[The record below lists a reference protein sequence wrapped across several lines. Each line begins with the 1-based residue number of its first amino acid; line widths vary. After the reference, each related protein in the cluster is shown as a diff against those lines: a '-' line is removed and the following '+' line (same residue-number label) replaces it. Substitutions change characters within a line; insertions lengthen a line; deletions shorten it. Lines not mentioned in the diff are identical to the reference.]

1 MKNRIRRATLLAVLL
16 CPALSFA
23 AHPAERPPVE
33 LTLQECVALAL
44 RNNLAVLLAK
54 AGSASARGKALQSA
68 AELLPRFTGSLMQMR
83 TFAEDLP
90 AMGFGGFGKGFP
102 ETIGPW
108 NTFDARVRLVQEIFN
123 LPSALRLKSAD
134 ADERAAGME
143 EALAAE
149 QVVAAAVLAYVEL
162 FRSRQAI
169 AAAQADVEL
178 ATSLR
183 QLAEDKK
190 GAGTA
195 AGIDVARA
203 KTREAERR
211 LALLE
216 ARNVAQEAEVR
227 LQRVAGLPL
236 DRGVVLKDEPG
247 FAPGEPF
254 RVDEAVASAQGGR
267 WEMRIA
273 TQRLEAARSQWRA
286 EQFMRAPSV
295 VLSGD
300 VGLSGLIPDYRDR
313 TTGSVGAALQLPL
326 FTGRAIEGRVREA
339 DGRRAAAEARLE
351 DLRARIEEDVRLALI
366 DLSAGVER
374 VGTAT
379 EVERLAEDEL
389 AMARD
394 RFAAGWADNVEL
406 LDSQAA
412 LTHARDTRVAALAR
426 FQVARINFALAMGQ
440 MGGFRF

>member
-1 MKNRIRRATLLAVLL
+1 MKNCIRRATLLAVLL
-16 CPALSFA
+16 SPALSFA
-23 AHPAERPPVE
+23 AHPAEQPPVE
-33 LTLQECVALAL
+33 LTLQECVTLAL

-54 AGSASARGKALQSA
+54 AGTASARGKALQSA

-83 TFAEDLP
+83 TFAEDIP
-90 AMGFGGFGKGFP
+90 AMGFGGKGFS

-108 NTFDARVRLVQEIFN
+108 NTFDARVRLVQEIFD

-134 ADERAAGME
+134 ADERATGME
-143 EALAAE
+143 AALAAE
-149 QVVAAAVLAYVEL
+149 QVAAAAVLAYVEL

-178 ATSLR
+178 SSSLR

-247 FAPGEPF
+247 FVPGEPP
-254 RVDEAVASAQGGR
+254 RVDESVASAQGGR
-267 WEMRIA
+267 WEMRISA
-273 TQRLEAARSQWRA
+273 QRLEAARSQWRA
-286 EQFMRAPSV
+286 EQFTRAPSV
-295 VLSGD
+295 VLRGD

-351 DLRARIEEDVRLALI
+351 DLRACIEEDVRLALI
-366 DLSAGVER
+366 NLSAGVER

-394 RFAAGWADNVEL
+394 RFAAGWADNLEL

-412 LTHARDTRVAALAR
+412 LTHARDARVAALAR